1 MEILKTLNNV
11 TVEDLTEDGAFVIP
25 EGIEAFCKET
35 FRSCR
40 NQLRKVIIPG
50 SVKEIPK
57 QAFINFTALENVKLE
72 FGVEG
77 IQKEAFSQYKK
88 LQEISIPDSV
98 EYIMDNAF
106 YHCESLTSI
115 ELPVGLKTIHVCTF
129 EYCKQ
134 LEEVYFPAFLKKIEA
149 YAFRCCESLKGIEL
163 WNDLQYI
170 GESAFSYCT
179 SLQSVFVESGHL
191 NQKCFG
197 YCNQLKNV
205 ILCDEV
211 TAIDS
216 FAFLECEN
224 LMEVVLPNSEMKIAK
239 DAFPKHT
246 KITVEEVDVFS
257 FESEEQVNK
266 LQDYLEENF
275 NLASCAPHL
284 VGDILAFVAAQG
296 EGAEEKL
303 DLLCMF
309 LDSTGIERDEIK
321 KAIKK

>member
-35 FRSCR
+35 FWDCR
-40 NQLRKVIIPG
+40 KQLRKVVIPG
-50 SVKEIPK
+50 SIKEIPK
-57 QAFINFTALENVKLE
+57 QAFFNFSALEDVELE
-72 FGVEG
+72 FGIEG
-77 IQKEAFSQYKK
+77 IQKEAFSQCKK
-88 LQEISIPDSV
+88 LRKISIPDSV
-98 EYIMDNAF
+98 EHIMDKAF

-115 ELPVGLKTIHVCTF
+115 ELPIGLKTIHVCTF

-134 LEEVYFPAFLKKIEA
+134 LEEIHFPPFLKKIESC
-149 YAFRCCESLKGIEL
+149 AFRCCEGLKEIEL
-163 WNDLQYI
+163 WNDLQDICEY
-170 GESAFSYCT
+170 AFSYCT
-179 SLQSVFVESGHL
+179 SLQSISVESGHL
-191 NQKCFG
+191 NQNCFAC
-197 YCNQLKNV
+197 CNQLENV
-205 ILCDEV
+205 ILCGEV

-216 FAFLECEN
+216 FAFLECES
-224 LMEVVLPNSEMKIAK
+224 LMEVDLPNSEVKIAK

-246 KITVEEVDVFS
+246 KITTEEIDAFS
-257 FESEEQVNK
+257 FDSEEEINK

-275 NLASCAPHL
+275 NLASCAAHL
-284 VGDILAFVAAQG
+284 VGNILAFVAAQG